1 MMSKIWSYMPNK
13 KYRDN
18 IMHKLQNNE
27 VIFLGRLLFINYF
40 YYLQMQNGLHA
51 LFCEL
56 ESSWEPTKSS
66 MKIDPP
72 DSLANLPSF
81 GVILQQHPQ
90 RMKQHRYSQLS
101 PDSSLFRHFYNG
113 KNLTDTCNLIRLR
126 MNCR

>member
-1 MMSKIWSYMPNK
+1 MPNK
-13 KYRDN
+13 IYRN
-18 IMHKLQNNE
+18 NVMHKLQNNE
-27 VIFLGRLLFINYF
+27 VIFLGRLLFIYYF

-56 ESSWEPTKSS
+56 ESSWESTKSS

-113 KNLTDTCNLIRLR
+113 KN
-126 MNCR
+126 M